1 MTLGSFEVVFFTVG
15 FLVPGFVW
23 SAVLSMIVPRRA
35 ELPQIRALEYLTLS
49 CINHGIWSWA
59 IYWMF
64 ATDWPSEH
72 PFLPGMC
79 FGGII
84 FLSPIV
90 LGLLTGYLRQ
100 KEAMV
105 GFFRSLGLRTIHF
118 IPQAWDWHFSRQK
131 PYWVVVTLKDGSN
144 IYGLYHSRSF
154 ASSDADR
161 RDLYLEAQFQPV
173 ADTGD
178 WAPIEDTSGVLIMGD
193 QITAIEFRKVFE
205 ADHEQE

>member
-84 FLSPIV
+84 FLFADCV
-90 LGLLTGYLRQ
+90 
-100 KEAMV
+100 
-105 GFFRSLGLRTIHF
+105 RT
-118 IPQAWDWHFSRQK
+118 
-131 PYWVVVTLKDGSN
+131 
-144 IYGLYHSRSF
+144 
-154 ASSDADR
+154 ADR
-161 RDLYLEAQFQPV
+161 IFATERGHGRLLPVTRPADDSFYSTSVGLAFQSAETLLGRRDPQRR
-173 ADTGD
+173 
-178 WAPIEDTSGVLIMGD
+178 IEHLRAVPQSIICI
-193 QITAIEFRKVFE
+193 QRCRS
-205 ADHEQE
+205 